1 MTQDRESDR
10 QAPAGARSEPQ
21 ASGERV
27 GRASPGPGPVKL
39 YGPGA
44 APFTEKVVRALRLKR
59 LAFEHHE
66 PETPEDY
73 RRWNPETGLL
83 PLLDLGGERVHD
95 STAILLRLDER
106 FPEPPLLAS
115 DPRTAAAQRRL
126 EEWADE
132 SFFWYWLRWQRTQ
145 PESSALPVQRAL
157 ADARPGVD
165 PPAAGVAHALRSL
178 GARLR
183 RRLEGESTARASN
196 AARIR
201 DELDQRLQDLVR
213 LLAGR
218 PFFYSER
225 VSMADLAV
233 FAMLRSLAA
242 ESIPG
247 GAARVARRP
256 ELVAFMRRVEQA
268 TGGA

>member
-1 MTQDRESDR
+1 MKPSIH
-10 QAPAGARSEPQ
+10 
-21 ASGERV
+21 
-27 GRASPGPGPVKL
+27 L
-39 YGPGA
+39 YGLAA
-44 APFTEKVVRALRLKR
+44 APFTEKVLRALHLKR
-59 LAFEHHE
+59 VPFELHE

-83 PLLDLGGERVHD
+83 PLLEVDGERVHD
-95 STAILLRLDER
+95 STAILLRLDEL

-115 DPRTAAAQRRL
+115 DPRTATAQRRL

-132 SFFWYWLRWQRTQ
+132 SFFWYWLRWQGSQ
-145 PESSALPVQRAL
+145 PQASAIPVQRAL
-157 ADARPGVD
+157 ADARPGAD
-165 PPAAGVAHALRSL
+165 PPAASVTQAVRSL

-183 RRLEGESTARASN
+183 RRFERQS
-196 AARIR
+196 AARPTDAVRLR
-201 DELDQRLQDLVR
+201 DELDQRLHDLVR

-233 FAMLRSLAA
+233 FAMLRSLAGD
-242 ESIPG
+242 SIPG
-247 GAARVARRP
+247 GARLLARRP

>member
-1 MTQDRESDR
+1 MPRIR
-10 QAPAGARSEPQ
+10 
-21 ASGERV
+21 
-27 GRASPGPGPVKL
+27 L
-39 YGPGA
+39 YGLSA
-44 APFTEKVVRALRLKR
+44 APFTEKVVRGLRLKR
-59 LAFEHHE
+59 LAFELYE
-66 PETPEDY
+66 PQTPEDY

-83 PLLDLGGERVHD
+83 PLLDLDGERVHD

-106 FPEPPLLAS
+106 FPDPPLLAS

-132 SFFWYWLRWQRTQ
+132 SFFWYWLRWQGTQ
-145 PESSALPVQRAL
+145 PQASAIPVQRAL

-165 PPAAGVAHALRSL
+165 PPAAGVGRAVRAL
-178 GARLR
+178 GARLLR
-183 RRLEGESTARASN
+183 RSPGRSAGRPADAVRLL
-196 AARIR
+196 
-201 DELDQRLQDLVR
+201 DELDQRLRDLVR

-242 ESIPG
+242 DSIPG
-247 GAARVARRP
+247 GAQLLGRHAG
-256 ELVAFMRRVEQA
+256 LGAFMRRVEQA

>member
-1 MTQDRESDR
+1 VT
-10 QAPAGARSEPQ
+10 PTLH
-21 ASGERV
+21 
-27 GRASPGPGPVKL
+27 L
-39 YGPGA
+39 YGLRA

-59 LAFEHHE
+59 LPFELHE
-66 PETPEDY
+66 PETAEDY

-106 FPEPPLLAS
+106 FPDPPLLAS

-126 EEWADE
+126 EEWADV
-132 SFFWYWLRWQRTQ
+132 SFFWYWLRWQGTQ
-145 PESSALPVQRAL
+145 PQSSAIPVQRAL

-165 PPAAGVAHALRSL
+165 PPAAGLTHALRSL

-183 RRLEGESTARASN
+183 RRFAQQSPARPSD

-213 LLAGR
+213 LLARR

-233 FAMLRSLAA
+233 FAMLRSLAGD
-242 ESIPG
+242 SIPG
-247 GAARVARRP
+247 GANLLARRA
-256 ELVAFMRRVEQA
+256 ELLAFMRRVEDA
-268 TGGA
+268 SGGP

>member
-1 MTQDRESDR
+1 
-10 QAPAGARSEPQ
+10 
-21 ASGERV
+21 V
-27 GRASPGPGPVKL
+27 I
-39 YGPGA
+39 
-44 APFTEKVVRALRLKR
+44 RALHLKR
-59 LAFEHHE
+59 LAFELHE

-83 PLLDLGGERVHD
+83 PLLEVDGERVHD
-95 STAILLRLDER
+95 STAILLRLDEL

-115 DPRTAAAQRRL
+115 DPRTATAQRRL

-132 SFFWYWLRWQRTQ
+132 SFFWYWLRWQGAQ
-145 PESSALPVQRAL
+145 PQASAIPVQRAL
-157 ADARPGVD
+157 ADARPGAE
-165 PPAAGVAHALRSL
+165 PPHSGATLRSL

-183 RRLEGESTARASN
+183 RRFESTRAAPPPD
-196 AARIR
+196 AARLR

-233 FAMLRSLAA
+233 FAMLRSLAGD
-242 ESIPG
+242 SIPG
-247 GAARVARRP
+247 GARLLARRP
-256 ELVAFMRRVEQA
+256 ELVAYVRRVEQA

>member
-1 MTQDRESDR
+1 MT
-10 QAPAGARSEPQ
+10 PALH
-21 ASGERV
+21 
-27 GRASPGPGPVKL
+27 L
-39 YGPGA
+39 YGLRA
-44 APFTEKVVRALRLKR
+44 APFTEKVVRGLRLKR
-59 LAFEHHE
+59 LDFELHE
-66 PETPEDY
+66 PQTPEDY

-83 PLLDLGGERVHD
+83 PLLEIDGERVHD

-106 FPEPPLLAS
+106 FPDPPLLAS

-132 SFFWYWLRWQRTQ
+132 SFFWYWLRWQGSQ
-145 PESSALPVQRAL
+145 PQSSAIPVQRAL
-157 ADARPGVD
+157 ANARPGVD
-165 PPAAGVAHALRSL
+165 PPAAGVAHAVRAL

-183 RRLEGESTARASN
+183 RRIEGSHPARPTDAS
-196 AARIR
+196 RLR

-242 ESIPG
+242 DSIPG
-247 GAARVARRP
+247 GAHLLAPRA
-256 ELVAFMRRVEQA
+256 ELRAFMRRVEEA
-268 TGGA
+268 TGGP

>member
-1 MTQDRESDR
+1 M
-10 QAPAGARSEPQ
+10 
-21 ASGERV
+21 
-27 GRASPGPGPVKL
+27 PGLHL
-39 YGPGA
+39 YGLRA
-44 APFTEKVVRALRLKR
+44 APFTEKVVRGLHLKR
-59 LAFEHHE
+59 LAFELHE
-66 PETPEDY
+66 PQTPEDY

-83 PLLDLGGERVHD
+83 PLLDLDGERVHD

-115 DPRTAAAQRRL
+115 NPRTALAQRRL

-132 SFFWYWLRWQRTQ
+132 SFFWYWLRWQGTQ
-145 PESSALPVQRAL
+145 PQASAIPVQRAL

-165 PPAAGVAHALRSL
+165 PPAAGVGPALRAF
-178 GARLR
+178 GARLLR
-183 RRLEGESTARASN
+183 RSPGPGPGRPAD
-196 AARIR
+196 AARLL
-201 DELDQRLQDLVR
+201 DELDQRLRDLVR

-218 PFFYSER
+218 PFFYSDR

-242 ESIPG
+242 DSIPG
-247 GAARVARRP
+247 GAQLLARHA
-256 ELVAFMRRVEQA
+256 ELGAFMRRVEQA